1 MRLRLV
7 SLLALGLVLAAP
19 EAGAQDA
26 RADCVGGVA
35 ALPDVGAFPC
45 LGVDLV
51 GYLSVGSF
59 SSPGSPAASGNND
72 IWGWTDPLTGTEYA
86 LVGTTNG
93 TAFVDLS
100 TPQFPRLVGKL
111 PTSNELT
118 PVWRDIKVYRDHAYV
133 VADNARDHGVQ
144 VFDLTRL
151 RGLTGDPVTFAP
163 DAVYAGIRSAHNIV
177 INEDTGFAYV
187 VGFRYPAGERAAL
200 GLPASCDL
208 PGFHVLDLADPAAPA
223 FVTCFSDAAIEVG
236 PRTPGY
242 THDAQC
248 VVYDGPDAD
257 YTDHELCFAANED
270 VVTVFDVT
278 DKNDITIVS
287 QAFYPSTSY
296 THQGWL
302 TADQRFFLTDDE
314 LDERNGRVPTQRT
327 IVLDFLDLDDPEFAY
342 VYDSGLPSID
352 HNQYIRGRYSFQSN
366 YETGLRI
373 LDLSQV
379 AQGTL
384 TEAAFFDTYPD
395 ANSVTFN
402 GQWSNYPYFESGLVI
417 ANDGDYGLFVL
428 RPDASLDV
436 TNAGGPVPPSG
447 FSLSAPRPNPSAAG
461 TRLTLHVDTAQ
472 QVRAELF
479 DVAGRRMASLYTGP
493 ATPGTR
499 LTLTVSGMDLPAGLY
514 VVRVVG
520 DTFEASQRVV
530 LTR

>member
-1 MRLRLV
+1 M
-7 SLLALGLVLAAP
+7 G
-19 EAGAQDA
+19 
-26 RADCVGGVA
+26 
-35 ALPDVGAFPC
+35 
-45 LGVDLV
+45 
-51 GYLSVGSF
+51 
-59 SSPGSPAASGNND
+59 
-72 IWGWTDPLTGTEYA
+72 
-86 LVGTTNG
+86 
-93 TAFVDLS
+93 
-100 TPQFPRLVGKL
+100 
-111 PTSNELT
+111 
-118 PVWRDIKVYRDHAYV
+118 
-133 VADNARDHGVQ
+133 DNARDHGVQ

-163 DAVYAGIRSAHNIV
+163 DAVYPGIRSAHNIV

-187 VGFRYPAGERAAL
+187 VGFRYPAGERETL

-223 FVTCFSDAAIEVG
+223 FVTCFSDADIEVG

-278 DKNDITIVS
+278 DKSDITIVS

-314 LDERNGRVPTQRT
+314 LDERNGLVPTQRT

-352 HNQYIRGRYSFQSN
+352 HNQYVRGRYSFQSN
-366 YETGLRI
+366 YETGLRNPSM
-373 LDLSQV
+373 SQV

-395 ANSVTFN
+395 ANTVSFN

-436 TNAGGPVPPSG
+436 TNAGGPVPRSG
-447 FSLSAPRPNPSAAG
+447 FSLSAPRPNPSAG
-461 TRLTLHVDTAQ
+461 DTRLTLQVDTAQ

-479 DVAGRRMASLYTGP
+479 DVAGRRMASLYSGP

-499 LTLTVSGMDLPAGLY
+499 LTLAVSGTNLPAGVY

-520 DTFEASQRVV
+520 EAFEASQRVV